1 MFKKAERKQARLRLA
16 LAGPS
21 GSGKTLSAL
30 LLATGLGGK
39 IAVIDTEHESASLYA
54 EYADFDVMSLGA
66 PYSPER
72 YIDAISS
79 AEAGGYSVLI
89 IDSYSH
95 EWIGA
100 GGCLEINDAIAK
112 QKYKGNTWSAWNE
125 TTPRHRKLVDRILT
139 SPLHII
145 CTMRSKTETVQ
156 GEGKKIIKLGMKS
169 EQREGS
175 DYEFTVVLDLVHDG
189 NECPNFV
196 ANFLQPWLKALFSG
210 EDCKSCLLRRHG
222 SKFSFCRH
230 DDPSPHTSAAFVFNL
245 ISGDPVAQ
253 PHKLGCLRHRLWLY
267 HAQVASYPLDHH
279 QIIQCPRLVDVAGQG
294 DQLRLA
300 VCQRHAEVN
309 NAQLTHVPAHCGAD
323 RLENLLQL
331 LLGVVRL
338 DLGALA
344 VIDCGGKPGFQVQ
357 NQLGRPAKLFDALPF
372 CLAVGSI
379 KLFALDLG
387 GGRGV
392 GNRPKIGS

>member
-30 LLATGLGGK
+30 LLATGLGGR
-39 IAVIDTEHESASLYA
+39 IAVIDTEHDSASLYA
-54 EYADFDVMSLGA
+54 DDAEFDVMSLGA

-72 YIDAISS
+72 YIEAIRS

-100 GGCLEINDAIAK
+100 GGCLEINDLIAK

-125 TTPRHRKLVDRILT
+125 TTPRHRKLVDTILT

-169 EQREGS
+169 EQRDGS

-189 NECPNFV
+189 NV
-196 ANFLQPWLKALFSG
+196 AVATKDRTRIFEQPEVISADTGRRLIAWLNDGQKQEEHGLEAVDEAISKIPLVETIQELQSIY
-210 EDCKSCLLRRHG
+210 
-222 SKFSFCRH
+222 
-230 DDPSPHTSAAFVFNL
+230 SAAYRITEHMPEPL
-245 ISGDPVAQ
+245 S
-253 PHKLGCLRHRLWLY
+253 RL
-267 HAQVASYPLDHH
+267 
-279 QIIQCPRLVDVAGQG
+279 
-294 DQLRLA
+294 
-300 VCQRHAEVN
+300 
-309 NAQLTHVPAHCGAD
+309 NA
-323 RLENLLQL
+323 
-331 LLGVVRL
+331 
-338 DLGALA
+338 
-344 VIDCGGKPGFQVQ
+344 
-357 NQLGRPAKLFDALPF
+357 AKDKRKSELMKA
-372 CLAVGSI
+372 A
-379 KLFALDLG
+379 
-387 GGRGV
+387 
-392 GNRPKIGS
+392 